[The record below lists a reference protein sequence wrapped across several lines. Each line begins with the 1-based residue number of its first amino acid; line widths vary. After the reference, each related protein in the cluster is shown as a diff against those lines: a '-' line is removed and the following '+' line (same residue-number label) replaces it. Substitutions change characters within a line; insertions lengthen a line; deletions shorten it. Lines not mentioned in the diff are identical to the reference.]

1 MLRLYIFDKQTM
13 PNHIFQFK
21 QFTIDQ
27 SLCAM
32 KVGTDGVTLGAVA
45 EVENAK
51 RVLDIG
57 CGTGLLCLMTAQR
70 NESAEIVGIDIDED
84 AVRGATQNV
93 EASKWSGRITIVGK
107 SLREFIA
114 TVPST
119 FDKIITNP
127 PYFEDSLKA
136 PKASRTLARHT
147 DSLPFTELAS
157 SVSTLLSDDG
167 SLSIILPTD
176 AHDKF
181 EKIAEQYGLY
191 LRKKTL
197 VYPKPGA
204 EAKRTVGE
212 FVKCGMQNAECEI
225 NELTIET
232 DVRHQYT
239 EDYIKLTKEFY
250 LKF

>member
-1 MLRLYIFDKQTM
+1 MA
-13 PNHIFQFK
+13 NHIFQFK

-45 EVENAK
+45 DVEKAR

-70 NESAEIVGIDIDED
+70 NGTAEIVGIDIDED
-84 AVRGATQNV
+84 AVRGATQNC
-93 EASKWSGRITIVGK
+93 EASKWAGRISIGGK
-107 SLREFIA
+107 SLQEFVEA
-114 TVPST
+114 APSA

-147 DSLPFTELAS
+147 DSLPFSELALS
-157 SVSTLLSDDG
+157 ASTLLSDDG

-176 AHDKF
+176 AHEKF
-181 EKIAEQYGLY
+181 EKIAEEYGLY

-204 EAKRTVGE
+204 EVKRVVGE
-212 FVKCGMQNAECEI
+212 FVKIKNDECKMQNVE
-225 NELTIET
+225 IET
-232 DVRHQYT
+232 LTVETEIRHQYT
-239 EDYIKLTKEFY
+239 DDYIRLTKEFY
-250 LKF
+250 LKM

>member
-1 MLRLYIFDKQTM
+1 M

-45 EVENAK
+45 DVENSR

-70 NESAEIVGIDIDED
+70 NAVAEIVGIDIDED
-84 AVRGATQNV
+84 AVRGATQNC
-93 EASKWSGRITIVGK
+93 EASKWADRISIVGK
-107 SLREFIA
+107 SLQEFLKTA
-114 TVPST
+114 PST

-147 DSLPFTELAS
+147 DSLPFSELAS
-157 SVSTLLSDDG
+157 SASTLLSEDG

-176 AHDKF
+176 AHEKF
-181 EKIAEQYGLY
+181 EKIAEGYGLY

-197 VYPKPGA
+197 VYPKPGV
-204 EAKRTVGE
+204 EVKRVVGE
-212 FVKCGMQNAECEI
+212 FVRIKNEECRI
-225 NELTIET
+225 KNVDVVELTIET

-239 EDYIKLTKEFY
+239 DDYIRLTREFY
-250 LKF
+250 LKM

>member
-1 MLRLYIFDKQTM
+1 M
-13 PNHIFQFK
+13 
-21 QFTIDQ
+21 
-27 SLCAM
+27 
-32 KVGTDGVTLGAVA
+32 TLGAVA
-45 EVENAK
+45 DVENSR

-70 NESAEIVGIDIDED
+70 NQMAEIVGIDIDED
-84 AVRGATQNV
+84 AVRGATQNC
-93 EASKWSGRITIVGK
+93 EASKWSRRITIVGK
-107 SLREFIA
+107 SLQEFLKTA
-114 TVPST
+114 PST

-147 DSLPFTELAS
+147 DSLPFSELAS
-157 SVSTLLSDDG
+157 SASTLLSEDG

-176 AHDKF
+176 AHEKF
-181 EKIAEQYGLY
+181 EKIAEEYGLY

-204 EAKRTVGE
+204 EVKRVVGE
-212 FVKCGMQNAECEI
+212 FVRIKNEECRI
-225 NELTIET
+225 KNVDVVELTIET

-239 EDYIKLTKEFY
+239 EEYIRLTREFY
-250 LKF
+250 FRM

>member
-1 MLRLYIFDKQTM
+1 MA
-13 PNHIFQFK
+13 NHIFQFK

-45 EVENAK
+45 DVEKAR

-70 NESAEIVGIDIDED
+70 NGTAEIVGIDIDED
-84 AVRGATQNV
+84 AVRGATQNC
-93 EASKWSGRITIVGK
+93 ESSKWAGRISIVGK
-107 SLREFIA
+107 SLQEFVEA
-114 TVPST
+114 APSS

-147 DSLPFTELAS
+147 DSLPFSELAS
-157 SVSTLLSDDG
+157 SASTLLSDDG

-176 AHDKF
+176 AHEKF
-181 EKIAEQYGLY
+181 EKIAEEYGLY

-204 EAKRTVGE
+204 EVKRVVGE
-212 FVKCGMQNAECEI
+212 FVKIKNDECKMQNVEI
-225 NELTIET
+225 ETLTVET

-239 EDYIKLTKEFY
+239 DDYIRLTKEFY
-250 LKF
+250 LKM

>member
-1 MLRLYIFDKQTM
+1 M

-45 EVENAK
+45 DVENSR

-70 NESAEIVGIDIDED
+70 NGTSEIVGIDIDED
-84 AVRGATQNV
+84 AVRGATQNC
-93 EASKWSGRITIVGK
+93 EASKWSRRITIVGK
-107 SLREFIA
+107 SLQEFVKTA
-114 TVPST
+114 PST

-136 PKASRTLARHT
+136 PKANRTLARHT
-147 DSLPFTELAS
+147 DSLPFSELAS
-157 SVSTLLSDDG
+157 SASMLLSENG

-181 EKIAEQYGLY
+181 EKIASEYGLF

-204 EAKRTVGE
+204 DVKRVVGE
-212 FVKCGMQNAECEI
+212 FVRIKNEECRI
-225 NELTIET
+225 KNVDVVELTIET

-239 EDYIKLTKEFY
+239 DDYIRLTKEFY
-250 LKF
+250 LKM

>member
-1 MLRLYIFDKQTM
+1 M

-45 EVENAK
+45 DVENSR

-70 NESAEIVGIDIDED
+70 NQMAEIVGIDIDED
-84 AVRGATQNV
+84 AVRGATQNC
-93 EASKWSGRITIVGK
+93 EASKWSRRITIVGK
-107 SLREFIA
+107 SLQEFLKTA
-114 TVPST
+114 PST

-147 DSLPFTELAS
+147 DSLPFSELAS
-157 SVSTLLSDDG
+157 SASTLLSEDG

-176 AHDKF
+176 AHEKF
-181 EKIAEQYGLY
+181 EKIAEEYGLY

-204 EAKRTVGE
+204 EVKRVVGE
-212 FVKCGMQNAECEI
+212 FVRIKNEECRI
-225 NELTIET
+225 KNVDVVELTIET

-239 EDYIKLTKEFY
+239 EEYIRLTREFY
-250 LKF
+250 FRM

>member
-1 MLRLYIFDKQTM
+1 M

-45 EVENAK
+45 DVENAK
-51 RVLDIG
+51 RILDIG
-57 CGTGLLCLMTAQR
+57 CGTGLLCLMAAQR
-70 NESAEIVGIDIDED
+70 NASAEIVGIDIDDD
-84 AVRGATQNV
+84 AVRGATQNC
-93 EASKWSGRITIVGK
+93 EASKWSDRITVVGK
-107 SLREFIA
+107 SLQEFIE
-114 TVPST
+114 TVPSK

-136 PKASRTLARHT
+136 PKANRTLARHT
-147 DSLPFTELAS
+147 DSLPFSELAS
-157 SVSTLLSDDG
+157 CVSTLLSDDG

-181 EKIAEQYGLY
+181 EKIAEQHGLY

-212 FVKCGMQNAECEI
+212 FVKCGTQNAECEI

-239 EDYIKLTKEFY
+239 EDYIKLTKVFY

>member
-1 MLRLYIFDKQTM
+1 
-13 PNHIFQFK
+13 
-21 QFTIDQ
+21 
-27 SLCAM
+27 M
-32 KVGTDGVTLGAVA
+32 KVGTDGVTLGAIA
-45 EVENAK
+45 DVEKAK

-70 NESAEIVGIDIDED
+70 NASAEIIGIDIDAD

-107 SLREFIA
+107 SLQEFIA

-181 EKIAEQYGLY
+181 EMIAEQYGLY

-212 FVKCGMQNAECEI
+212 FVKCGMRNAECKI

>member
-1 MLRLYIFDKQTM
+1 MA
-13 PNHIFQFK
+13 NHIFQFK

-45 EVENAK
+45 DVEKAR

-70 NESAEIVGIDIDED
+70 NGTAEIVGIDIDED
-84 AVRGATQNV
+84 AVRGATQNC
-93 EASKWSGRITIVGK
+93 ESSKWAGRISIVGK
-107 SLREFIA
+107 SLQEFVEA
-114 TVPST
+114 APSA

-147 DSLPFTELAS
+147 DSLPFSELAS
-157 SVSTLLSDDG
+157 SASTLLSDDG

-176 AHDKF
+176 AHEKF
-181 EKIAEQYGLY
+181 EKIAEEYGLY

-204 EAKRTVGE
+204 EVKRVVGE
-212 FVKCGMQNAECEI
+212 FVKIKNDECKMQNVEI
-225 NELTIET
+225 EILTVET
-232 DVRHQYT
+232 EIRHQYT
-239 EDYIKLTKEFY
+239 DDYIRLTKEFY
-250 LKF
+250 LKM

>member
-1 MLRLYIFDKQTM
+1 MA
-13 PNHIFQFK
+13 NHIFQFK

-45 EVENAK
+45 DVEKAR

-70 NESAEIVGIDIDED
+70 NGTAEIVGIDIDED
-84 AVRGATQNV
+84 AVRGATQNC
-93 EASKWSGRITIVGK
+93 EASKWAGRISIVGK
-107 SLREFIA
+107 SLQEFVEA
-114 TVPST
+114 APSA

-147 DSLPFTELAS
+147 DSLPFSELAS
-157 SVSTLLSDDG
+157 SASTLLSDDG

-176 AHDKF
+176 AHEKF
-181 EKIAEQYGLY
+181 EKIAEEYGLC

-204 EAKRTVGE
+204 EVKRVVGE
-212 FVKCGMQNAECEI
+212 FVKIKNDECKMQNVE
-225 NELTIET
+225 IET
-232 DVRHQYT
+232 LTVETEIRHQYT
-239 EDYIKLTKEFY
+239 DDYIRLTKEFY
-250 LKF
+250 LKM

>member
-1 MLRLYIFDKQTM
+1 MA
-13 PNHIFQFK
+13 NHIFQFK

-45 EVENAK
+45 DVEKAR

-70 NESAEIVGIDIDED
+70 NASAEIVGIDIDED
-84 AVRGATQNV
+84 AVCGARQNC
-93 EASKWSGRITIVGK
+93 EASKWSSRITIVGK
-107 SLREFIA
+107 SLQEFIKTA
-114 TVPST
+114 PSA

-136 PKASRTLARHT
+136 PKANRTLARHT
-147 DSLPFTELAS
+147 DSLPFSELAS
-157 SVSTLLSDDG
+157 SASTLLSENG
-167 SLSIILPTD
+167 SLSIILPKD

-181 EKIAEQYGLY
+181 EKIASEYGLF

-204 EAKRTVGE
+204 EVKRVVGE
-212 FVKCGMQNAECEI
+212 FVKIKNEECGIKNVEVA
-225 NELTIET
+225 ELTIET
-232 DVRHQYT
+232 EVRHQYT
-239 EDYIKLTKEFY
+239 DDYIRLTKDFY
-250 LKF
+250 LKM

>member
-1 MLRLYIFDKQTM
+1 M

-21 QFTIDQ
+21 QFAIDQ

-45 EVENAK
+45 EVENAR

-70 NESAEIVGIDIDED
+70 NQTAEIVGIDIDED
-84 AVRGATQNV
+84 AVRGATQNC
-93 EASKWSGRITIVGK
+93 EESKWAGRISIVGK
-107 SLREFIA
+107 SLQEFLKTA
-114 TVPST
+114 PST

-147 DSLPFTELAS
+147 DSLPFSELAS

-181 EKIAEQYGLY
+181 EKIASEYGLL

-197 VYPKPGA
+197 VYPKSGA
-204 EAKRTVGE
+204 EVKRVVGE
-212 FVKCGMQNAECEI
+212 FVRIKNEECRI
-225 NELTIET
+225 KNVDVVELTIET

-239 EDYIKLTKEFY
+239 EEYIRLTREFY
-250 LKF
+250 LKM

>member
-1 MLRLYIFDKQTM
+1 MS
-13 PNHIFQFK
+13 NHIFQFK
-21 QFTIDQ
+21 QFSIDQ

-45 EVENAK
+45 DVENAK

-70 NESAEIVGIDIDED
+70 NELAEIVGIDIDED
-84 AVRGATQNV
+84 AVCGATQNC

-107 SLREFIA
+107 SVQEYMQ
-114 TVPST
+114 TNQST
-119 FDKIITNP
+119 FDKVITNP

-136 PKASRTLARHT
+136 PKANRTLARHT
-147 DSLPFTELAS
+147 DSLPFSELAS
-157 SVSTLLSDDG
+157 CVSTLLSQDG

-181 EKIAEQYGLY
+181 EKIASDYGLY
-191 LRKKTL
+191 LKKKTL
-197 VYPKPGA
+197 IYPKPGA
-204 EAKRTVGE
+204 EVKRVVGE
-212 FVKCGMQNAECEI
+212 FIKMQNAECKMQNAECEI
-225 NELTIET
+225 KELTIET

-239 EDYIKLTKEFY
+239 EDYIRLTREFY

>member
-1 MLRLYIFDKQTM
+1 M
-13 PNHIFQFK
+13 
-21 QFTIDQ
+21 
-27 SLCAM
+27 
-32 KVGTDGVTLGAVA
+32 TLGAVA
-45 EVENAK
+45 DVENSR

-70 NESAEIVGIDIDED
+70 NQMAEIVGIDIDED
-84 AVRGATQNV
+84 AVRGATQNC
-93 EASKWSGRITIVGK
+93 EASKWSRRITIVGK
-107 SLREFIA
+107 SLQEFVKTA
-114 TVPST
+114 PST

-147 DSLPFTELAS
+147 DSLPFSELAS
-157 SVSTLLSDDG
+157 SASTLLSENG

-176 AHDKF
+176 AHEKF
-181 EKIAEQYGLY
+181 EKIAEEYGLY

-204 EAKRTVGE
+204 EVKRVVGE
-212 FVKCGMQNAECEI
+212 FVRIKNEECRI
-225 NELTIET
+225 KNVDVVELTIET

-239 EDYIKLTKEFY
+239 EEYIRLTREFY
-250 LKF
+250 FRM